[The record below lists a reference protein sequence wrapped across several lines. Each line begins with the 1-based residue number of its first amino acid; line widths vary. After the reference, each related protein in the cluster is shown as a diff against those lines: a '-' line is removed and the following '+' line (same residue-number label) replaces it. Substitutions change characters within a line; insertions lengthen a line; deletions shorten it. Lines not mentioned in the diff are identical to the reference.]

1 MEGNPDVER
10 AAVRRLLRNIAETDD
25 EEISCAD
32 CLDLVASYVDLEV
45 AGSDAEHTVPR
56 LRQHLQQCGVCRE
69 EYEVLRDFVRREDG
83 KDR

>member
-10 AAVRRLLRNIAETDD
+10 AAVRRLLRNIAETDP
-25 EEISCAD
+25 EEISCTD
-32 CLDLVASYVDLEV
+32 CFDLVASYVDLEV
-45 AGSDAEHTVPR
+45 SGSDADHTLPR

-69 EYEVLRDFVRREDG
+69 EYEILRDFVRREDG